1 MIDRQLS
8 EQITQLST
16 KFSVIAITGPRQSGK
31 TTLVK
36 SLFKHKPYVSLEN
49 PEDLEL
55 ALNDPKRFLNQFPE
69 GAVLDEV
76 QKAPELFSYIQG
88 IVDEKKLKGMFIL
101 TGSQNFVLLESITQ
115 SLAGRVALFT
125 LLPLSYEEIKITKYK
140 PRTIEESIFNGFYP
154 RLYDDNLL
162 PKEWFP
168 NYIQTYIERD
178 VRQIKD
184 IQDLPTFQKFI
195 KLCAA
200 RTGQIL
206 NVNNLATD
214 CGISPNTAT
223 SWLNI
228 LETSSI
234 VFLLQPHHK
243 NFNKRLIKS
252 PKLYFWDTGLV
263 CYLLGINKNQDL
275 ITNSY
280 RGALFETWVM
290 SELHKQYLN
299 KGVRAPLYFWADKAH
314 EIDVVIESSE
324 NLIPIEIKSST
335 TIQNHLFKS
344 LDYWCKLTGFEQ
356 SQSYLIYTGEKSQDY
371 NKAQIRPWKN
381 LPHFSEE

>member
-214 CGISPNTAT
+214 CGISPNTAK

-228 LETSSI
+228 LETSYI